1 MTGHTGAVKTDR
13 KQTGLP
19 EGSFGQQRGIAMNKE
34 RLIKNILDQV
44 KEAQLKLGFARE
56 TVRLYYPVSSLNQ
69 LLQTNAETA
78 EELAELLKLADLFRE
93 LPGDA
98 EFSTHG
104 GRLEISVSP
113 ETVCYVH
120 EQVAEPAFLKAMIQL
135 FAAHHAA
142 DRTALSE
149 LFGRFSED
157 YVLEEMPEGSDFDY
171 VMYFPDKDPD
181 EYYYCIKE
189 EMGHTIYHRFMEED
203 YRQLL

>member
-1 MTGHTGAVKTDR
+1 MTGEELIENDMNTD
-13 KQTGLP
+13 
-19 EGSFGQQRGIAMNKE
+19 

-56 TVRLYYPVSSLNQ
+56 TVRLYYPLASLNR
-69 LLQTNAETA
+69 LLQTEVQTGK
-78 EELAELLKLADLFRE
+78 ELAELLAGENLFRS
-93 LPGDA
+93 LPGEA
-98 EFSTHG
+98 AFRSRGE
-104 GRLEISVSP
+104 RIEISVPP

-120 EQVAEPAFLKAMIQL
+120 EQVEEPAFLKAMIEL
-135 FAAHHAA
+135 FAQHHAA
-142 DRTALSE
+142 TRENLKE
-149 LFGRFSED
+149 VFGSFGKA